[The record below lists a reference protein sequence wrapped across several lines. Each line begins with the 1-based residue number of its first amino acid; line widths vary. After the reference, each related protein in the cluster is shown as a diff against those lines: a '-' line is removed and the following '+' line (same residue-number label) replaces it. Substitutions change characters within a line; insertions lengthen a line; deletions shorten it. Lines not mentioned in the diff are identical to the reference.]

1 MSNVIQIKR
10 GNSKPDGKLAPYEL
24 GVQIND
30 GNKLFIGGA
39 LNEDGAYGD
48 AQQIKVENAEN
59 AENAINAINANK
71 ANNANYANKANNATN
86 ADRATNATNADKLGG
101 KEASAYTQKSEI
113 IGTEASEKVQN
124 SVNADN
130 AEKLS
135 DKTLIEILKL
145 VYPIGSIYTSR
156 ENTNP
161 STLFGFGTWEQIS
174 GKFILAANEK
184 YPVDDTGG
192 FETVTLEKKHLP
204 KLSGSM
210 QMRRWGT
217 GAMISDA
224 EGILKITDDGGT
236 AYSAANSNSKQGYHK
251 VTVSFGEDQPHDNM
265 PPYLAVY
272 MWQRTA

>member
-1 MSNVIQIKR
+1 MSNIIQIKR
-10 GNSKPDGKLAPYEL
+10 GNNKPDGKLAPYEL
-24 GVQIND
+24 GVQID
-30 GNKLFIGGA
+30 DDNKLFIGGA
-39 LNEDGAYGD
+39 LNEDSSYGD
-48 AQQIKVENAEN
+48 AQQIKVENAVN
-59 AENAINAINANK
+59 AE
-71 ANNANYANKANNATN
+71 
-86 ADRATNATNADKLGG
+86 KLGG
-101 KEASAYTQKSEI
+101 KEASIYAQKSEI
-113 IGTEASEKVQN
+113 IGATASEKVQN
-124 SVNADN
+124 SVNADKLGNITAEEYVQKANIIGENAPSTVWSATN

-192 FETVTLEKKHLP
+192 FETVTLSKEHLP

-210 QMRRWGT
+210 RMRRWGT
-217 GAMISDA
+217 GAMISEA

-236 AYSAANSNSKQGYHK
+236 AYSAANSNSQQGYHK
-251 VTVSFGEDQPHDNM
+251 VTISFGQDENKPLDIM